1 MGGSESSGQQT
12 QSPGTLSPVT
22 ATLQSLFGGNPVV
35 SAQGQF
41 VPTSF
46 GQGGVFSPA
55 MFSSLTGLLQGQP
68 LTGTEQSILGAQGGG
83 FGGGI
88 QALGLQN
95 ALTAQGLL
103 NQGAAIL
110 PQLLNADPTAAIAQA
125 RQQFGQETIPA
136 ILERAPGFSSSDLQR
151 ELARGGTEL
160 ETNIAA
166 LREAGMSQRLNTALS
181 GIPAFAQAVGTNL
194 LDQASQVLGF
204 GQLGRELVRDTSPA
218 GDAFRV
224 LTALQSLTGPALTQT
239 SQAHQTAKSG
249 GFFSG

>member
-1 MGGSESSGQQT
+1 MGGGSKGSSEQGQF
-12 QSPGTLSPVT
+12 PGTLSPVT
-22 ATLQSLFGGNPVV
+22 ATLQSLFGGSPTVT
-35 SAQGQF
+35 SGQF
-41 VPTSF
+41 VPTTF
-46 GQGGVFSPA
+46 GQGGVFNPQS
-55 MFSSLTGLLQGQP
+55 FSALSGLLQGQP
-68 LTGTEQSILGAQGGG
+68 LTGTEQGILGAQGGG

-103 NQGAAIL
+103 NQGAALI

-125 RQQFGQETIPA
+125 RSQFSQETIPQ

-166 LREAGMSQRLNTALS
+166 LREAGLGQRLQTALT
-181 GIPAFAQAVGTNL
+181 GVPAFAQAVGTNL
-194 LDQASQVLGF
+194 LDQASQILGF
-204 GQLGRELVRDTSPA
+204 GQLGRELVRDASPA

-224 LTALQSLTGPALTQT
+224 LTALQSLTGPALTTQGFGT
-239 SQAHQTAKSG
+239 SKQKST
-249 GFFSG
+249 SVL